1 MKKYFGFFF
10 GCTAAFFI
18 IFYFGLKRFSLNILY
33 ISLLL
38 GILFTAVIWILLF
51 LLEKYGS
58 HYEIKKINF
67 ELIRQNL
74 KKLLVFFFVSFV
86 IFGIF
91 MAVINNNIIGGII
104 AGLIYSVF
112 MTTFTLATL
121 SNEKKLKHDHLIE
134 KDFLNRTRAVV
145 YIKKDKKEIFNKLIN
160 KFKRDKRIKIKKLA
174 SSKDKIKVNKKIS
187 FKSWGEFIEINLNKV
202 VKDTRV
208 EIKSKPAW
216 PLQIV
221 DYNINYKNVHDIV
234 QFVKNI

>member
-145 YIKKDKKEIFNKLIN
+145 YIKKDKK
-160 KFKRDKRIKIKKLA
+160 IKIKKLA